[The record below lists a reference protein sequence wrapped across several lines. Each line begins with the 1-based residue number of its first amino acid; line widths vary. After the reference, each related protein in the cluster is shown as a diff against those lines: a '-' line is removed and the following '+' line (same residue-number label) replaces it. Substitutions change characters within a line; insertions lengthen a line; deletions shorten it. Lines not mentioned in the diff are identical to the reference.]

1 MNVGRDQMTGRPSC
15 GYISLKETKPQQ
27 YLAVATYVYGS
38 QNYDIIMVREKRM
51 GNQDTSN
58 IEHWTQYEDKLNKS
72 LMQKNYED

>member
-1 MNVGRDQMTGRPSC
+1 
-15 GYISLKETKPQQ
+15 
-27 YLAVATYVYGS
+27 
-38 QNYDIIMVREKRM
+38 MVREKRM

>member
-1 MNVGRDQMTGRPSC
+1 
-15 GYISLKETKPQQ
+15 
-27 YLAVATYVYGS
+27 
-38 QNYDIIMVREKRM
+38 M